1 MQMRKLAIAVLVA
14 LSAVSTAAEKEK
26 EQAKEKK
33 LKACFIYVGPVGDL
47 GWSNAHDEAR
57 RLAEKAIP
65 GLETQFVEAVPE
77 AQGLPVIDRLVQ
89 QGCKVIFTTSFGYM
103 DHTVEA
109 AKKYPD
115 VVFAHATGFKRA
127 PNLATYSG
135 RYYEARYLTGIVAGL
150 PRRCL

>member
-1 MQMRKLAIAVLVA
+1 MRMTKVAVAVLLA
-14 LSAVSTAAEKEK
+14 LSAVSRAAEP
-26 EQAKEKK
+26 EKK

-57 RLAEKAIP
+57 RLAEKAVP

-115 VVFAHATGFKRA
+115 VLFAHATGFMRA
-127 PNLATYSG
+127 PNLA
-135 RYYEARYLTGIVAGL
+135 
-150 PRRCL
+150 

>member
-1 MQMRKLAIAVLVA
+1 MTRAARGLLCALLATL
-14 LSAVSTAAEKEK
+14 AAE
-26 EQAKEKK
+26 AWAADAPK

-77 AQGLPVIDRLVQ
+77 AQGLPVIDRLVKS
-89 QGCKVIFTTSFGYM
+89 GCKVIFTTSFSYM

-109 AKKYPD
+109 AGSRTAWRH
-115 VVFAHATGFKRA
+115 FEEELG
-127 PNLATYSG
+127 G
-135 RYYEARYLTGIVAGL
+135 RRGL
-150 PRRCL
+150 G